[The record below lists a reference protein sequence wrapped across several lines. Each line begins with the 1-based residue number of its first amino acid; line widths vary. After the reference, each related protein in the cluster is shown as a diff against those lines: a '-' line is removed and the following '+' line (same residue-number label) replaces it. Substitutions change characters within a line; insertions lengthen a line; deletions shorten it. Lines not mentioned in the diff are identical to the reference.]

1 MEEEN
6 KLGNVFTAKNGFR
19 FVLYN
24 INEAKQKPERKA
36 IVQNYFYEKTLNLLY
51 GQSGH
56 GKTWWA
62 LYEAIC
68 FVLGNKLLDLDI
80 EKDPDGR
87 VIPHRVLYIS
97 LEMTAKD
104 ISDRIDQ
111 LSSGLS
117 VADKAIIANDLH
129 IVSFEDN
136 SNMIAGS
143 AGFITALGDL
153 CKTQNYDIVYI
164 DSFTDYIAGFDERSE
179 DHMRKVLTTLRT
191 FTIENNVSFRIIH
204 HGTKTYSDG
213 SGGSMAGIHTIRDLV
228 DHVFSLKQNK
238 NELTLTSDHSIDPSA
253 KVRYKSPIT
262 ITVGIQSD
270 GKTYYSFYKKAENE
284 KNSNMTQMS
293 NILTAVRENEGIT
306 AKELKEKL
314 GKVDSGLRDSM
325 LGTEL
330 IMVSEK
336 SDRGHDKKRFY
347 TMEYYENNLPEIE
360 KGEKG
365 GKRGEKGGNP
375 PLK

>member
-1 MEEEN
+1 MADN
-6 KLGNVFTAKNGFR
+6 TNLGDVFTAQNGFR

-24 INEAKQKPERKA
+24 VNEAKKKPERKA
-36 IVQNYFYEKTLNLLY
+36 IIKNYFYEKTLNLLY

-62 LYEAIC
+62 LYEALC
-68 FVLGNKLLDLDI
+68 FVLGKKLLDLDI
-80 EKDPDGR
+80 EKGQDGTI
-87 VIPHRVLYIS
+87 IPHRVLYIS

-104 ISDRIDQ
+104 ISERIEE
-111 LSSGLS
+111 LSAGLTG
-117 VADKAIIANDLH
+117 ADKAIIASDLH

-179 DHMRKVLTTLRT
+179 DHMRKVITTLRT

-228 DHVFSLKQNK
+228 DHVFSIKQNK
-238 NELTLTSDHSIDPSA
+238 DELTITSDQSIDPSA
-253 KVRYKSPIT
+253 KVRYQKPIT
-262 ITVGIQSD
+262 ITAGIKSD
-270 GKTYYSFYKKAENE
+270 GETYYSFYKKTESE
-284 KNSNMTQMS
+284 KNSNMTQMK

-306 AKELKEKL
+306 AGELKEQL
-314 GKVDSGLRDSM
+314 GKVDTRLRDSM
-325 LGTEL
+325 IGTEL
-330 IMVSEK
+330 IKVTEK
-336 SDRGHDKKRFY
+336 SDRGKDRIRFY
-347 TMEYYENNLPEIE
+347 TMEYYRNHDNGDNGDIT
-360 KGEKG
+360 GI
-365 GKRGEKGGNP
+365 
-375 PLK
+375 